1 MRSSLQSPK
10 YQQKRRKKLVAIIF
24 LSVLCA
30 VTLTAPFIF
39 LARLPAFQIKEI
51 EIVGSKNLSALAM
64 QEKAFQ
70 TLSSTSTSASILFFS
85 KKDIEEELKKEF
97 KNVDDISVSRA
108 GFSKL
113 KINIKERIPAALV
126 CSGFHEENSEND
138 DCSFSDSKGY
148 IFERVPRPH
157 PEGYNTYYI
166 SGISFIDERFVD
178 EKRFAELQK
187 FINSAQLAGI
197 EVSGILVSEDGE
209 YEMYTEKNTTIYFD
223 DRVPF
228 DETLA
233 RLLAFWRSSPSSP
246 LNYINLRF
254 GNTIYYSK

>member
-30 VTLTAPFIF
+30 VTLTTSFVF
-39 LARLPAFQIKEI
+39 LTRLPAFQIKEI

-64 QEKAFQ
+64 QEKALQ
-70 TLSSTSTSASILFFS
+70 ILTSTSTSASIIFFS
-85 KKDIEEELKKEF
+85 KKNIEEELKREF
-97 KNVDDISVSRA
+97 KGIENVGINRTSLSSIRIDIS
-108 GFSKL
+108 
-113 KINIKERIPAALV
+113 ERVPAAIV

-138 DCSFSDSKGY
+138 DCYFSDSKGY

-166 SGISFIDERFVD
+166 SGTSFVD
-178 EKRFAELQK
+178 ENRFAELQK

-197 EVSGILVSEDGE
+197 EVSDILVSEDGE

-223 DRVPF
+223 DRASF

-233 RLLAFWRSSPSSP
+233 RLLAFWRSSPSAP